1 MGIVQARDTVI
12 TAAPFL
18 ITFSALDYQ
27 PFTVM
32 RHVMKRVLNFQAD
45 PSSF

>member
-1 MGIVQARDTVI
+1 MGTLQARDTVI
-12 TAAPFL
+12 TAAPFV
-18 ITFSALDYQ
+18 ITFSVLEYQ

-32 RHVMKRVLNFQAD
+32 RHVIKRVLKFQAD